1 MAYRAVS
8 GWVEGRT
15 GKNLSRGF
23 KLGLMTKYLFILSV
37 AALCYLFISDRD
49 ATPIEH
55 SPGVLISDQ
64 PRQLNQKPTGFM
76 LDDYQVTRKARFE
89 IRARVLST
97 EPYYTGRT
105 ADLSP
110 IDLALGWGVMS
121 DTAVLRQIDI
131 SQSARWYRT
140 KYDLPPPIPEQQ
152 IIFNSSNMHMIPAR
166 KDIERTL
173 KALREGD
180 IVSISGYLVDVDHD
194 SGWNWRSSMSRLDT
208 GNGACELVFV
218 ESLSVENPGKG

>member
-1 MAYRAVS
+1 MTRRIFIFSVIVLAY
-8 GWVEGRT
+8 
-15 GKNLSRGF
+15 L
-23 KLGLMTKYLFILSV
+23 I
-37 AALCYLFISDRD
+37 IRD
-49 ATPIEH
+49 WDSKPIEH
-55 SPGVLISDQ
+55 PPGILVADRPVQVDLQ
-64 PRQLNQKPTGFM
+64 PSTFM
-76 LDDYQVTRKARFE
+76 LDDYQITRKASFE
-89 IRARVLST
+89 IRARVLSK
-97 EPYYTGRT
+97 EPYYLNRT

-218 ESLSVENPGKG
+218 ESLSVEAPGKG

>member
-1 MAYRAVS
+1 VS

-23 KLGLMTKYLFILSV
+23 KLDLMTKYLFILSV
-37 AALCYLFISDRD
+37 AALCYLFISERD
-49 ATPIEH
+49 AAPIEH

-76 LDDYQVTRKARFE
+76 LDDYQLTRKARFE

-121 DTAVLRQIDI
+121 DQAVIDQLDI
-131 SQSARWYRT
+131 SQSSRWYRWR
-140 KYDLPPPIPEQQ
+140 YESSPPVSEQQ
-152 IIFNSSNMHMIPAR
+152 IISSSSNMHMIPASKAIDRSLKKLR
-166 KDIERTL
+166 K
-173 KALREGD
+173 GD
-180 IVSISGYLVDVDHD
+180 IISLSGYLVDVDHE
-194 SGWNWRSSMSRLDT
+194 SGWHWRSSMTRTDT
-208 GNGACELVFV
+208 GDGACELVYV
-218 ESLSVENPGKG
+218 ESLSVAPSG